1 MALLKNP
8 YACAFCHESFINAK
22 TLVSHVEFQHEPDK
36 PNDKE
41 TKDQINV
48 NIKTSSKKTKINTF
62 ERTKRIEPMVTENRE
77 EKFSKF
83 SCSKCP
89 KSFRTRNLFT
99 HHFKLHG
106 ERKHSC
112 KICSKKFHLATSLK
126 YHLRIHTG

>member
-22 TLVSHVEFQHEPDK
+22 TLVSHVQIIHEPAK
-36 PNDKE
+36 PNDK
-41 TKDQINV
+41 DQINIR
-48 NIKTSSKKTKINTF
+48 IKTSTNKTKTNTF
-62 ERTKRIEPMVTENRE
+62 ERTKRIEPIVTENKE

-126 YHLRIHTG
+126 YHMRIHTG

>member
-22 TLVSHVEFQHEPDK
+22 TLVSHVQIIHEPAK
-36 PNDKE
+36 PNDK
-41 TKDQINV
+41 DQINTR
-48 NIKTSSKKTKINTF
+48 IKNSTNKTKTNTF
-62 ERTKRIEPMVTENRE
+62 ERTKRIEPMVTENQE

-106 ERKHSC
+106 ERKYSC

-126 YHLRIHTG
+126 YHFRIHTG

>member
-22 TLVSHVEFQHEPDK
+22 TLVSHVQIIHEPAK
-36 PNDKE
+36 PNDK
-41 TKDQINV
+41 DQINTR
-48 NIKTSSKKTKINTF
+48 IKNSTNKTKTNTF
-62 ERTKRIEPMVTENRE
+62 ERTKRIEPMVTENQE

-83 SCSKCP
+83 SCGKCP

-106 ERKHSC
+106 EKKHSC
-112 KICSKKFHLATSLK
+112 KVCSKKFHLATSLR
-126 YHLRIHTG
+126 YHFRIHTG